1 MHGQRGILD
10 RKIDVFTSDIFYLH
24 LIIKIFQET
33 LSAPSWKPWHQ
44 RSEGGRGG
52 GKGVSNSNRWE
63 LELNLVH
70 QEIESAPTRLHG
82 ILISGLKDKQLEELR
97 YFCRHP
103 QCDFSGEPMD
113 RLIEPNTKE
122 GKEEARQRECI
133 STL

>member
-1 MHGQRGILD
+1 
-10 RKIDVFTSDIFYLH
+10 
-24 LIIKIFQET
+24 
-33 LSAPSWKPWHQ
+33 
-44 RSEGGRGG
+44 
-52 GKGVSNSNRWE
+52 
-63 LELNLVH
+63 LVH

-122 GKEEARQRECI
+122 GREEARQRECI
-133 STL
+133 SILSALSALAYTTDMAHDGYKESTCCFVQARFLGMETKILFPC